1 MEKKRIYAQRQGTLS
16 AEERVKLAE
25 LLIRAGY
32 SVRLTRIPAKTG
44 KTYVHAVEYWT
55 DDVQTAEGAKGYV

>member
-1 MEKKRIYAQRQGTLS
+1 MEKKRIYAQKQGSLS
-16 AEERVKLAE
+16 TEERVKLAE

-32 SVRLTRIPAKTG
+32 SVRMTRIPSKTG

-55 DDVQTAEGAKGYV
+55 EDKE

>member
-1 MEKKRIYAQRQGTLS
+1 MEKKQIYSQKQGNLS
-16 AEERVKLAE
+16 TEERVKLAE

-44 KTYVHAVEYWT
+44 KTYVHV
-55 DDVQTAEGAKGYV
+55 V